1 MHLLKYCILQ
11 LTLLCY
17 IYDRFVSS
25 LDNIQE
31 NHPYLD
37 GLTLSEH
44 AENGTLYT
52 VDLTDVN
59 MGEIKVR
66 KYI

>member
-1 MHLLKYCILQ
+1 MQIVLL
-11 LTLLCY
+11 Y
-17 IYDRFVSS
+17 ICNRFLSS
-25 LDNIQE
+25 LDNLQE

-37 GLTLSEH
+37 GLTLNEH
-44 AENGTLYT
+44 A

>member
-1 MHLLKYCILQ
+1 MQIVLL
-11 LTLLCY
+11 Y
-17 IYDRFVSS
+17 ICDRFVSS
-25 LDNIQE
+25 LDNLQE

-52 VDLTDVN
+52 VDFTDVN

>member
-1 MHLLKYCILQ
+1 MQIVLL
-11 LTLLCY
+11 Y
-17 IYDRFVSS
+17 ICDRFISS
-25 LDNIQE
+25 LDNLQE

-52 VDLTDVN
+52 VDLTDVD
-59 MGEIKVR
+59 MGEVKVR
-66 KYI
+66 KGY